1 VDQIPDDVWQK
12 TTWEGNRREYVRWG
26 LRLTVQE
33 RLQALDEM
41 IELARHFE
49 EMRTQGKFRSPQDG
63 GAG

>member
-1 VDQIPDDVWQK
+1 VDQIPDQLWQR

-26 LRLTVQE
+26 LRLTVLE

-49 EMRTQGKFRSPQDG
+49 EMRAQGKFRSPQESG
-63 GAG
+63 SV